1 MTQFKR
7 KKSGFPHRNL
17 LLGLQGVLLLGLLFW
32 IGLWSTSTDKRTDGV
47 DISTTLSQQQ
57 QQAPEIAP
65 QQQSTLSDSG
75 AAADPIQTIEDSE
88 IEEDE
93 QNDDNMDDDESAA
106 GDDDA
111 AEDDE
116 DNTDDQITD
125 ADMEDTD
132 NNPDELA
139 EEAVERRRL
148 SPAERHEHLDDGS
161 EQLESKRFVM
171 ELSNLVGGDGP
182 SGRVV
187 LETRPAWAPIGAAHF
202 HELVATGFYNE
213 ARFFRVVDN
222 FIVQFGIAGDPKVQ
236 EKWDDD
242 VLEDDPV
249 HKTNARGTITYATA
263 GPNTRTTQ
271 LFVNTRHNGN
281 AFLDKQGFAPFAEI
295 VEGMEFIDA
304 IDNEYGEEP
313 DQDAIER
320 NGNEYLN
327 QHFPHLSYIVTL
339 KEDGGDSPGVGT
351 P

>member
-1 MTQFKR
+1 M
-7 KKSGFPHRNL
+7 
-17 LLGLQGVLLLGLLFW
+17 LLLGLLFW
-32 IGLWSTSTDKRTDGV
+32 IGLWSTSTDKSTDGV
-47 DISTTLSQQQ
+47 DISTTLSNPVAQQQ

-65 QQQSTLSDSG
+65 QQQSTLRDSG
-75 AAADPIQTIEDSE
+75 AAADPIQTREDSE
-88 IEEDE
+88 KEADE

-139 EEAVERRRL
+139 EEEAVERRRL
-148 SPAERHEHLDDGS
+148 SPAERHEHHDDGS

-171 ELSNLVGGDGP
+171 ELSNLMGDDGP

-222 FIVQFGIAGDPKVQ
+222 FIVQFGISGDPKVQ
-236 EKWDDD
+236 EKWDAD

-271 LFVNTRHNGN
+271 LFVNTRRNGN

-320 NGNEYLN
+320 KGNEYLN